1 MKAIEKMIKA
11 NNPFAIVKYYQKAKH
26 VSDYSKPIYEHI
38 YIDLKKRQV
47 CGDGIKDFDV
57 RVLNDLV
64 FKGTLKIVMNTV
76 DGCVYE
82 FMDFKKF
89 KESQKI
95 KHEKFI

>member
-38 YIDLKKRQV
+38 YIDLKKQEMR
-47 CGDGIKDFDV
+47 GDDIKDFDAK
-57 RVLNDLV
+57 VLNDLV
-64 FKGTLKIVMNTV
+64 FKGVLKMVMNTA

-89 KESQKI
+89 KESQNINHK
-95 KHEKFI
+95 KFI